1 MIENYTTGGEVCTK
15 ARETTLLPNELKSI
29 TSNNW
34 KLLDKLRGESESE
47 MQVKMVWIRMNLK
60 FVLKYDRNSVVN
72 ISKKQRVAAPWVI
85 INLLSL
91 VSYIFRTRE
100 SLIMLICELHSALRL
115 KSHFTRKKHSTETYK
130 TEWSWRY
137 SFRVTHEH
145 EENDTSFKLMRQS
158 PRIFFFEVNELV
170 RPKAY

>member
-1 MIENYTTGGEVCTK
+1 
-15 ARETTLLPNELKSI
+15 
-29 TSNNW
+29 
-34 KLLDKLRGESESE
+34 
-47 MQVKMVWIRMNLK
+47 MQVKMVWIRMSLK

-85 INLLSL
+85 INLLSQ

-115 KSHFTRKKHSTETYK
+115 KSHFTRKKHSTETNK
-130 TEWSWRY
+130 TEWSWSY

-158 PRIFFFEVNELV
+158 PRIFFFLRWMNWLDRKLTKQWIDCGEGLGRGGGGHMINKFY
-170 RPKAY
+170 RSFSSS